1 MSQDKINIKK
11 NLQHPRRSLG
21 NRHRSQ
27 AEKFLNLGL
36 DQNNV
41 MWAEQNAKQ
50 AILYDFTNPDNWHLL
65 VKIKMINKDDLGIK
79 LILEDLFNILGRD
92 KVLLEQLHNINLIQ
106 SGIKLLEAAFKIDP
120 LDPDIWW
127 LNIKNNNKEIEIF
140 RERLKLLD
148 IRDPRANILF
158 SRRIERLKKAGYE
171 NLFLELSKYL
181 LSQNSSN
188 YELWIELGKL
198 HERREEFDQAWFC
211 YDQAQTHFP
220 KSKSRELFKSRM
232 EDKLEGRKS
241 KPWKIPKIS
250 QRVDFLKKME
260 QISNS
265 IIEIEEVELITQKI
279 GLKEKVKLMIA
290 QDRISEAFFMT
301 RRLAAEGDKEALI
314 LVEEILELMNNEK

>member
-1 MSQDKINIKK
+1 MDQDDINIK
-11 NLQHPRRSLG
+11 NILQHPRRSLG

-27 AEKFLNLGL
+27 AEKFLNLGR
-36 DQNNV
+36 DQKNV

-65 VKIKMINKDDLGIK
+65 VKIKMMNKDDLGIK

-92 KVLLEQLHNINLIQ
+92 KDLLEQLHHINIIQ
-106 SGIKLLEAAFKIDP
+106 SGIKLLHAAFKIDP
-120 LDPDIWW
+120 LDPDKWW
-127 LNIKNNNKEIEIF
+127 LKIKNNNKEIENF
-140 RERLKLLD
+140 GKKLKLLD

-171 NLFLELSKYL
+171 DLFLELSKHL

-188 YELWIELGKL
+188 FELWIELGKL

-232 EDKLEGRKS
+232 EDKLEGLESR
-241 KPWKIPKIS
+241 PWKVPKIS
-250 QRVDFLKKME
+250 QRVDFLRKME
-260 QISNS
+260 EISNS
-265 IIEIEEVELITQKI
+265 IIEVEEKGLIEEKI
-279 GLKEKVKLMIA
+279 GLKKKIELMIE

-301 RRLAAEGDKEALI
+301 RRLAAEGDEEALI
-314 LVEEILELMNNEK
+314 LVEEILELMKNE